1 MFSTEKEY
9 IYDKSPEE
17 TFEDLKNALE
27 KIGSVKAIDSEN
39 GNISGKARYG
49 LQKAKIEAKI
59 EAFEGKTKI
68 IFKGKSDDVQGIG
81 AQKVIERLFETMKN
95 LDNPEFTPSKSGISL
110 GQIAANLVAV
120 IVAILIGILIENEW
134 IGILV
139 LAVSVYF
146 INYFYSKSKQKK

>member
-27 KIGSVKAIDSEN
+27 KIGSVKEFDSEN
-39 GNISGKARYG
+39 GKISGKARFG
-49 LQKAKIEAKI
+49 LQTAKIEAKI
-59 EAFEGKTKI
+59 EALDGETKI
-68 IFKGKSDDVQGIG
+68 FFKGKSDDVQGQG

-95 LDNPEFTPSKSGISL
+95 LENPEFTPSKSGVSF
-110 GQIAANLVAV
+110 GQIVANV
-120 IVAILIGILIENEW
+120 IVVIIAILIGFFIENEW

-139 LAVSVYF
+139 LVVFVYLL
-146 INYFYSKSKQKK
+146 NYFYSKSKQNQ